1 MMLRARGYA
10 RLASSLGLTLLCAVP
25 FLLARESA
33 KKNTAEEIDQKI
45 IAEVKERNEVQPNLT
60 YISDV
65 IGPRMTGSENLK
77 TANNWTAEKFKSYGL
92 ENVHLEAWEIPAAW
106 ERGFCHLKM
115 VEPNNGRLL
124 TGAARAWT
132 PGTKGKITGEVVV
145 LQVSTKDDLE
155 KYRGKLKNALIM
167 MRPPERV
174 TPITD
179 IGKPKTPPTKGPMTP
194 NAGTPKASP
203 PADAPMAGIQG
214 DAPKSESLETAKG
227 GATGAQPPAQGAPG
241 AAGSAPRRQ
250 FQGGGFGLSRE
261 VQEMAKAE
269 GAACILTDSAKPHG
283 LLNMSGNWQ
292 TGDRTS
298 ANEPLPSIYLVHDH
312 YAMLY
317 RLATRK
323 DAPPPKVEVEIQSKT
338 IPGPLAVYN
347 TVGEIKGSEKPDE
360 FVVIGAHLDSW
371 DLGQGTTD
379 NGTGSTVVLEAAR
392 TLGKLA
398 KEGIRPKRTIRFV
411 LFTGEEQGLYGSKE
425 YVKKH
430 KDEMAKTSMALVHDT
445 GTGRVTEIP
454 LQGFDA
460 AKPVL
465 EGELASLKQ
474 LNVVV
479 AKGTLFGTDHQSFN
493 GVGVPGFAFRQDPAE
508 YSLTHHSQSDTLDKA
523 RWPDLIQGSQ
533 VMCITAMRVANLPEL
548 LPREQTKGPGGP
560 GGRGGRGG
568 QEKKE
573 TPSKDG
579 EKKPP
584 QAPTEKKES

>member
-1 MMLRARGYA
+1 MILRARGYA

-33 KKNTAEEIDQKI
+33 KKSTAEEIDQKI

-124 TGAARAWT
+124 TGAAGAWT
-132 PGTKGKITGEVVV
+132 PSTKGRVTGEVVV
-145 LQVSTKDDLE
+145 VQASTKADLE
-155 KYRGKLKNALIM
+155 KYKGKLKNALVM
-167 MRPPERV
+167 FSPPAPI
-174 TPITD
+174 TPITEV
-179 IGKPKTPPTKGPMTP
+179 GKPKAPSKKGAVAPGAGAPKTPP
-194 NAGTPKASP
+194 
-203 PADAPMAGIQG
+203 QG
-214 DAPKSESLETAKG
+214 DAPKLEGKDAAKSS
-227 GATGAQPPAQGAPG
+227 ASAAQPPAQGAPG
-241 AAGSAPRRQ
+241 AAGGSPRPQ
-250 FQGGGFGLSRE
+250 FQRGGFGLRDEIRE
-261 VQEMAKAE
+261 LARAE
-269 GAACILTDSAKPHG
+269 GAACVLTDSSKPHG
-283 LLNMSGNWQ
+283 LLNMSGGWRA
-292 TGDRTS
+292 GDRAG
-298 ANEPLPSIYLVHDH
+298 ANEPLPLVYLVHDH

-323 DAPPPKVEVEIQSKT
+323 DAPAPKVEVEIQSKT
-338 IPGPLAVYN
+338 IPGPIAVYN

-465 EGELASLKQ
+465 EAELTSLKE

-479 AKGTLFGTDHQSFN
+479 AKGSLSGTDHQSFN
-493 GVGVPGFAFRQDPAE
+493 SAGVPGFAFRQDPAE
-508 YSLTHHSQSDTLDKA
+508 YYLTHHSQSDTLDKA
-523 RWPDLIQGSQ
+523 RWPDLVQGSQ
-533 VMCITAMRVANLPEL
+533 VMCITAMRVANLPDL
-548 LPREQTKGPGGP
+548 LPRERTPAPEFG

-584 QAPTEKKES
+584 QAPPEKKES

>member
-33 KKNTAEEIDQKI
+33 KKSTPEEIDQKI

-124 TGAARAWT
+124 TGAAAAWT
-132 PGTKGKITGEVVV
+132 TSTKERVTGEVVV
-145 LQVSTKDDLE
+145 IQASTKADLE
-155 KYRGKLKNALIM
+155 KYKGKLKNALVM
-167 MRPPERV
+167 YSPPSPI
-174 TPITD
+174 TPITE
-179 IGKPKTPPTKGPMTP
+179 IGKPKTPPAKGPMTP
-194 NAGTPKASP
+194 GAAAPKVTQLGDTPKIESK
-203 PADAPMAGIQG
+203 DA
-214 DAPKSESLETAKG
+214 AKG
-227 GATGAQPPAQGAPG
+227 GVPGAQPPSQGAPG
-241 AAGSAPRRQ
+241 AAGGPSRPP
-250 FQGGGFGLSRE
+250 FQRSGFGLRDEIRE
-261 VQEMAKAE
+261 LARAE
-269 GAACILTDSAKPHG
+269 GAACILTDSSKPHG
-283 LLNMSGNWQ
+283 LLNMSGGWRA
-292 TGDRTS
+292 GDRAG
-298 ANEPLPSIYLVHDH
+298 ANEPIPSVYLVHDH

-338 IPGPLAVYN
+338 IPGPIAVYN

-360 FVVIGAHLDSW
+360 FVVVGAHLDSW

-465 EGELASLKQ
+465 EGELTSLKE

-584 QAPTEKKES
+584 QAPPEKKES